1 MSNFFTEKEILI
13 TGGTGSLGT
22 TLLSTFLCMKD
33 GPKGI
38 RIFSRDEFKQWNVAK
53 NLNKKFPGAPVSFL
67 LGDVRDKQ
75 RLDRAMAG
83 VDFVINTA
91 AMKQVP
97 ACEYNPIEA
106 VRTNIH
112 GAENIIDCA
121 IDNKV
126 KRALH
131 ISTDK
136 AVYPVNLYGA
146 TKTVA
151 EKLFLHANVY
161 SPGRTLFSCCR
172 YGNVLSSRGSIIP
185 LITQQAQTG
194 EVTLTHKD
202 MTRFFIHLPDVAD
215 FIIDKLQIMNGGEI
229 YVPKMPTIKI
239 YDLIKALAPDCSIK
253 EIGIRKGEK
262 LHEVLITK
270 EEAENVI
277 FHDNYFKIGKDKVSN
292 EQWSYSSQDNPWR
305 LSNSEVIKL
314 FIQTERGNI

>member
-1 MSNFFTEKEILI
+1 MDFFKGKEILI
-13 TGGTGSLGT
+13 TGGTGSLGS
-22 TLLSTFLCMKD
+22 TLLTTFLCMKD

-38 RIFSRDEFKQWNVAK
+38 RIFSRDEFKQWNLSNNLAK
-53 NLNKKFPGAPVSFL
+53 KYPNAPVSFL

-112 GAENIIDCA
+112 GAENVIDCA

-126 KRALH
+126 KRVLH

-185 LITQQAQTG
+185 LIKDQAKTG
-194 EVTLTHKD
+194 EVTLTHKE

-215 FIIDKLQIMNGGEI
+215 FIVDKLQIMHGGEI
-229 YVPKMPTIKI
+229 YVPKMPTIAI
-239 YDLIKALAPDCSIK
+239 YHLIKTIAPDCLIK

-270 EEAENVI
+270 EESESVE
-277 FHDNYFKIGKDKVSN
+277 FYDNYFKIGNQKLN
-292 EQWSYSSQDNPWR
+292 EEQWSYSSNENPWK
-305 LSNSEVIKL
+305 LFNKEVIKE
-314 FIQTERGNI
+314 FIYRYEKEDK